1 MVKIMDNS
9 MIGYFGAFTMW
20 MYSIQIGSEEDDEYD
35 ALNSQFKGENLPTT
49 LFFFSATQVN
59 E

>member
-1 MVKIMDNS
+1 MEKQN
-9 MIGYFGAFTMW
+9 GYYSYFTM
-20 MYSIQIGSEEDDEYD
+20 YLYGEQLGCDEFEENYYTMDRG
-35 ALNSQFKGENLPTT
+35 FVGENLPTT